1 MRCAGQIV
9 LITGGD
15 SGIGAATAAAL
26 AQEGADI
33 ALTYLHDAEGAAAT
47 VRAVE
52 AAGRRALALRSDAT
66 DPKAVAAA
74 FAQVEAELG
83 PPDVLVNNAGL
94 GQGGTP
100 LADMSDEAWD
110 AVIRTDLTAP
120 FYMARAFV
128 RLRRQCGGCG
138 RIVNVTSVHESV
150 PCPGAIA
157 YGAAKGG
164 LRMLTRSLALEV
176 APDRITVNSVAPGLT
191 DTPMTASQIHGDPGE
206 REKEL
211 AMIPLGRPAWPRE
224 IGRLIVYLASSEA
237 DYVTG
242 QSFVID
248 GGLSVNIGQGA

>member
-1 MRCAGQIV
+1 M
-9 LITGGD
+9 
-15 SGIGAATAAAL
+15 
-26 AQEGADI
+26 
-33 ALTYLHDAEGAAAT
+33 
-47 VRAVE
+47 
-52 AAGRRALALRSDAT
+52 
-66 DPKAVAAA
+66 AVATA

-100 LADMSDEAWD
+100 LAEMSDEAWD
-110 AVIRTDLTAP
+110 ALIRTGLTAP
-120 FYMARAFV
+120 FYMARAFL
-128 RLRRQCGGCG
+128 RLRRRCGG

-164 LRMLTRSLALEV
+164 LRMLTRTLALEV

-191 DTPMTASQIHGDPGE
+191 DTPMTASQIHGESGE

-224 IGRLIVYLASSEA
+224 IGRLVVYLASSDA

-242 QSFVID
+242 QSFVVD
-248 GGLSVNIGQGA
+248 GGLSLNIKQGA